1 MIISVSQKVSNNFVI
16 KYAKP
21 SDHHTQARVCFD
33 LRSALMVGPWLGTCD
48 HYDAGGA
55 VPNFVVLGLAD
66 VNQDPGSWMDLGAID
81 KRGFFMGSHWGP
93 IWGSRL
99 HDDFMMIS

>member
-1 MIISVSQKVSNNFVI
+1 
-16 KYAKP
+16 
-21 SDHHTQARVCFD
+21 
-33 LRSALMVGPWLGTCD
+33 MVGPWLGTCD

-81 KRGFFMGSHWGP
+81 KKGF
-93 IWGSRL
+93 I
-99 HDDFMMIS
+99 